1 MIAGRAL
8 LDTPAQGHLC
18 TLQDHGPV
26 VEATHLHL
34 RESTIQGLT
43 SVSSMDVYISLFTTK
58 SFTCFTILAGL
69 LPVGR
74 DLCRAHQRTA
84 DHEVEASLMTAAA
97 SHLTGRGLFLLAGEE
112 LRTQMPTGHWVE
124 PCFDDDCFL
133 LLG

>member
-34 RESTIQGLT
+34 RESTIQG
-43 SVSSMDVYISLFTTK
+43 
-58 SFTCFTILAGL
+58 GL

-112 LRTQMPTGHWVE
+112 LRTQCQRGTGLNHVSMMTAS
-124 PCFDDDCFL
+124 CY
-133 LLG
+133 